1 MRRSNDQKVQKV
13 VPFDWKPSFKSCPCR
28 NPTIWW
34 EKTSRQ
40 KKFHFWPRLSI
51 SIKWSVYTLVYT
63 FTENSQESTTGWI
76 IDPSASIWAYLQ
88 VKHMKIIKHGLRVP
102 EWTPGDKTLSWR
114 RPKKIVNILSLL
126 GKTPSRK
133 NVLQSS
139 ILVARRQMRTLC
151 ALPWH
156 SARNALKTSRYSGR

>member
-1 MRRSNDQKVQKV
+1 MRRSNDQKV

-102 EWTPGDKTLSWR
+102 EWTPGDKTSVMETSKKNRQHFESSWQN
-114 RPKKIVNILSLL
+114 PKSKKCSSELNIGRSE
-126 GKTPSRK
+126 TNEDSVR
-133 NVLQSS
+133 
-139 ILVARRQMRTLC
+139 ITMTFC
-151 ALPWH
+151 AQC
-156 SARNALKTSRYSGR
+156 AEN